1 VSASDAERR
10 AQRAEGERS
19 HDSSELGT
27 RLRLILGERYH
38 HRHPFNVRLHG
49 GACTPAEVQ
58 RWIRNRYY
66 YQTRIPLKDGLILTK
81 SEDREFRRGWI
92 RRIHDH
98 DGDDARAGGLELWL
112 RLAEA
117 AGLERAEVASLR
129 GVLPGVRRA
138 CDAYVEF
145 VASHDL
151 LASVASSLTELSA
164 GPFLG
169 ARAEAFRKHYGW
181 IEEAGLEYFLSRT
194 TQAPR
199 DAAEGLAYVLTHAK
213 TAEDQERCTAAL
225 TRKCEILWALLDGV
239 EWGGRVPRLA
249 PAALL
254 RPEGDETLVVL
265 PERAVRVSASGRAI
279 LAACDGRRDVE
290 AVAAAIRTE
299 HPTGERVER
308 DVYEFIERMEPLGV
322 LRLSE
327 GDK

>member
-1 VSASDAERR
+1 LSVDGL
-10 AQRAEGERS
+10 EG
-19 HDSSELGT
+19 
-27 RLRLILGERYH
+27 RLRRILDEKYH

-49 GACTPAEVQ
+49 GQCTPAEVR

-81 SEDREFRRGWI
+81 SEDRAFRRGWI

-117 AGLERAEVASLR
+117 AGLERAEVASLQ
-129 GVLPGVRRA
+129 GMLPGVRRA

-151 LASVASSLTELSA
+151 LASVASSLTELAA

-169 ARAEAFRKHYGW
+169 ERAEAFRKYYGW
-181 IEEAGLEYFLSRT
+181 IEDGGLEYFLSRT

-199 DAAEGLAYVLTHAK
+199 DAQEGLDFVLAHAT
-213 TAEDQERCTAAL
+213 TAEDQERCAAAL

-239 EWGGRVPRLA
+239 EWGGGKPRLA
-249 PAALL
+249 SAALL
-254 RPEGDETLVVL
+254 RPEGEDSLVVL

-279 LAACDGRRDVE
+279 LTTCDGAYDVE
-290 AVAAAIRTE
+290 AVAGVIRAE
-299 HPTGERVER
+299 HPAGERVER
-308 DVYEFIERMEPLGV
+308 DVYEFIERMEALGV
-322 LRLSE
+322 LTLAGS
-327 GDK
+327 DK

>member
-1 VSASDAERR
+1 MSASDAERR

-19 HDSSELGT
+19 QGGT
-27 RLRLILGERYH
+27 AFEQRLRRILDEKYH

-49 GACTPAEVQ
+49 GACTPVEVR
-58 RWIRNRYY
+58 RWVRNRYY

-112 RLAEA
+112 RLAVA
-117 AGLERAEVASLR
+117 AGLEREEVASLR

-145 VASHDL
+145 VAAHDL

-169 ARAEAFRKHYGW
+169 ERAEAFRKHYRW
-181 IEEAGLEYFLSRT
+181 IEESGLEYFLSRT

-199 DAAEGLAYVLTHAK
+199 DAKEGLAYVLAHAR
-213 TAEDQERCTAAL
+213 TPEDEERCAAAL
-225 TRKCEILWALLDGV
+225 LRKCEILWALLDGV

-249 PAALL
+249 SSVLL
-254 RPEGDETLVVL
+254 RPEGEEALAVL

-279 LAACDGRRDVE
+279 LAACDGVRDVE
-290 AVAAAIRTE
+290 AVATAIRAA
-299 HPTGERVER
+299 HPEGERVER
-308 DVYEFIERMEPLGV
+308 DVFEFLERMDSLGV
-322 LRLSE
+322 LQLSDP
-327 GDK
+327 DK

>member
-1 VSASDAERR
+1 VSAAELE
-10 AQRAEGERS
+10 A
-19 HDSSELGT
+19 
-27 RLRLILGERYH
+27 RLRRILDEKYH
-38 HRHPFNVRLHG
+38 HLHPFNVRLHG
-49 GACTPAEVQ
+49 GACTPAEVR

-169 ARAEAFRKHYGW
+169 ERAEAFRKHYRW

-194 TQAPR
+194 SQAPR
-199 DAAEGLAYVLTHAK
+199 DAQEGLAFVLAHA
-213 TAEDQERCTAAL
+213 TTPEDQARCAAAL

-254 RPEGDETLVVL
+254 RPEGEDTLAVL
-265 PERAVRVSASGRAI
+265 PERAVRVSESGRAI
-279 LAACDGRRDVE
+279 LAACDGTRDVE
-290 AVAAAIRTE
+290 AVAGAIRAE
-299 HPTGERVER
+299 HLAGERVER
-308 DVYEFIERMEPLGV
+308 DVYEFIERMEALGV
-322 LRLSE
+322 LTLAGS
-327 GDK
+327 DK

>member
-1 VSASDAERR
+1 VSAQDPAAFE
-10 AQRAEGERS
+10 A
-19 HDSSELGT
+19 
-27 RLRLILGERYH
+27 RLRRILAERYH
-38 HRHPFNVRLHG
+38 HRHPFNLRLHG
-49 GACTPAEVQ
+49 GRCTPEEVR
-58 RWIRNRYY
+58 RWVRNRYY

-81 SEDREFRRGWI
+81 SEDRAFRRGWI

-129 GVLPGVRRA
+129 NVLPGVRRA

-164 GPFLG
+164 GAYLG
-169 ARAEAFRKHYGW
+169 ERAEAFRKHYGW

-199 DAAEGLAYVLTHAK
+199 DAAEGLAYVLAHA
-213 TAEDQERCTAAL
+213 TTPADQERCAAAL
-225 TRKCEILWALLDGV
+225 ERKCEILWALLDGV
-239 EWGGRVPRLA
+239 EWGGRAPRLA

-254 RPEGDETLVVL
+254 REEGDESLVVL
-265 PERAVRVSASGRAI
+265 PERAVRVSASGREI
-279 LAACDGRRDVE
+279 LALCDESRSVE
-290 AVAAAIRTE
+290 AVAARVRAS
-299 HPTGERVER
+299 HPADERVER
-308 DVYEFIERMEPLGV
+308 DVYDFVERMEGLGV
-322 LRLSE
+322 LRLE
-327 GDK
+327 EPDK

>member
-1 VSASDAERR
+1 VSADLEA
-10 AQRAEGERS
+10 
-19 HDSSELGT
+19 
-27 RLRLILGERYH
+27 RLRRILDERYH

-49 GACTPAEVQ
+49 GACTPAEVR
-58 RWIRNRYY
+58 RWIANRYY

-81 SEDREFRRGWI
+81 SEDRAFRRGWI

-112 RLAEA
+112 RLAVA
-117 AGLERAEVASLR
+117 AGLDRDEVASLR

-164 GPFLG
+164 GAYLG
-169 ARAEAFRKHYGW
+169 QRAEAFREHYRW
-181 IEEAGLEYFLSRT
+181 IDEAGLEYFLSRT

-199 DAAEGLAYVLTHAK
+199 DAREGLAFVLEHAR
-213 TAEDQERCTAAL
+213 TPEEQERCAAAL
-225 TRKCEILWALLDGV
+225 LRKCEILWALLDGV
-239 EWGGRVPRLA
+239 EWGGKAPALA

-254 RPEGDETLVVL
+254 RTEGEDGVVVL

-279 LAACDGRRDVE
+279 LAACDGARDVE
-290 AVAAAIRTE
+290 AVAAEMRRQ
-299 HPTGERVER
+299 HPADERVER
-308 DVYEFIERMEPLGV
+308 DVYDFVERMEALGV
-322 LRLSE
+322 LRLDE
-327 GDK
+327 

>member
-1 VSASDAERR
+1 VTPLERR
-10 AQRAEGERS
+10 LRS
-19 HDSSELGT
+19 
-27 RLRLILGERYH
+27 ILDEKYH

-49 GACTPAEVQ
+49 GQCTPAEVR

-81 SEDREFRRGWI
+81 SEDRDFRRGWI

-117 AGLERAEVASLR
+117 AGLDREEVASLR
-129 GVLPGVRRA
+129 NVLPGVRRA

-164 GPFLG
+164 GAFLG
-169 ARAEAFRKHYGW
+169 ERAEAFRKHYGW
-181 IEEAGLEYFLSRT
+181 IEEGGLAYFLSRT

-199 DAAEGLAYVLTHAK
+199 DAQEGLAYVLAHA
-213 TAEDQERCTAAL
+213 TSPEDQERAAAAL
-225 TRKCEILWALLDGV
+225 LRKCEILWALLDGV

-249 PAALL
+249 SAALL
-254 RPEGDETLVVL
+254 RAEGDDSLAVL
-265 PERAVRVSASGRAI
+265 PERAVRISASGREI
-279 LAACDGRRDVE
+279 LAACDGKRDVE
-290 AVAAAIRTE
+290 GVAAALRAA
-299 HPTGERVER
+299 HPAEERVER
-308 DVYEFIERMEPLGV
+308 DVYEFLERMESLGV
-322 LRLSE
+322 LALRE
-327 GDK
+327 PDA

>member
-1 VSASDAERR
+1 MTELEQQLRR
-10 AQRAEGERS
+10 
-19 HDSSELGT
+19 
-27 RLRLILGERYH
+27 ILDERYH

-49 GACTPAEVQ
+49 GRCTPGEVR

-98 DGDDARAGGLELWL
+98 DGDDARTGGLELWL

-151 LASVASSLTELSA
+151 LESVASSLTELSA

-169 ARAEAFRKHYGW
+169 ERAEAFRKHYGW
-181 IEEAGLEYFLSRT
+181 IEEGGLEYFLSRT

-199 DAAEGLAYVLTHAK
+199 DAAEGLAYVLAHAR
-213 TAEDQERCTAAL
+213 TPADQERCAAAL
-225 TRKCEILWALLDGV
+225 RRKCEILWALLDGV
-239 EWGGRVPRLA
+239 EWGGRTPRLA
-249 PAALL
+249 PAALV
-254 RPEGDETLVVL
+254 REEGAESVVVL
-265 PERAVRVSASGRAI
+265 PERAVRISASGREV
-279 LAACDGRRDVE
+279 LAACDGRRNVE
-290 AVAAAIRTE
+290 GVAAALRE
-299 HPTGERVER
+299 RHPEGESVER
-308 DVYEFIERMEPLGV
+308 DVYDFVERMEGLGV
-322 LRLSE
+322 LTHGAAASGAERRAP
-327 GDK
+327 

>member
-1 VSASDAERR
+1 VSAAAFE
-10 AQRAEGERS
+10 A
-19 HDSSELGT
+19 
-27 RLRLILGERYH
+27 RLRRILDERYH
-38 HRHPFNVRLHG
+38 HRHPFNLRLHG
-49 GACTPAEVQ
+49 GRCTPDEVR

-81 SEDREFRRGWI
+81 SEDRAFRRGWI

-129 GVLPGVRRA
+129 NVLPGVRRA

-151 LASVASSLTELSA
+151 LASVAASLTELSA

-169 ARAEAFRKHYGW
+169 ERAEAFRKHYGW

-199 DAAEGLAYVLTHAK
+199 DAAEGLAYVLAHAK
-213 TAEDQERCTAAL
+213 TTEDETRCAAAL
-225 TRKCEILWALLDGV
+225 LRKCEILWALLDGV
-239 EWGGRVPRLA
+239 EWGGRTPRLA

-254 RPEGDETLVVL
+254 REEGSESLVVL
-265 PERAVRVSASGRAI
+265 PERAVRVSASGREI
-279 LAACDGRRDVE
+279 LAACDGTQSVE
-290 AVAAAIRTE
+290 ALAAALRGR
-299 HPTGERVER
+299 HPEEERVER
-308 DVYEFIERMEPLGV
+308 DVYDFVERMEGLGV
-322 LRLSE
+322 LRLE
-327 GDK
+327 DAEK

>member
-1 VSASDAERR
+1 VSDFE
-10 AQRAEGERS
+10 E
-19 HDSSELGT
+19 
-27 RLRLILGERYH
+27 RLRRILDEKYH

-49 GACTPAEVQ
+49 GQCTPDEVR

-81 SEDREFRRGWI
+81 SEDRDFRRGWI

-98 DGDDARAGGLELWL
+98 DGDEARTGGLELWL

-117 AGLERAEVASLR
+117 AGLEREEVASLR

-169 ARAEAFRKHYGW
+169 ERAEAFRKHYGW
-181 IEEAGLEYFLSRT
+181 IEEAGLAYFLSRT

-199 DAAEGLAYVLTHAK
+199 DAEEGLAYVLAHA
-213 TAEDQERCTAAL
+213 ASAADQERCAAAL
-225 TRKCEILWALLDGV
+225 LRKCEILWALLDGV
-239 EWGGRVPRLA
+239 EWGGQRPCLA
-249 PAALL
+249 PAVQLRSEGEVALA
-254 RPEGDETLVVL
+254 VL
-265 PERAVRVSASGRAI
+265 PERAVRISTSGREI
-279 LAACDGRRDVE
+279 LAACDGTPDVD
-290 AVAAAIRTE
+290 AVAALLRAA
-299 HPTGERVER
+299 HPEGERVER
-308 DVYEFIERMEPLGV
+308 DVYDFIERMQTLGV
-322 LRLSE
+322 LRLE
-327 GDK
+327 AGEK

>member
-1 VSASDAERR
+1 VSGDLE
-10 AQRAEGERS
+10 
-19 HDSSELGT
+19 T
-27 RLRLILGERYH
+27 RLRRILDERYH
-38 HRHPFNVRLHG
+38 HRHPFNLRLHG
-49 GACTPAEVQ
+49 GACTPAEVR

-81 SEDREFRRGWI
+81 SEDRGFRRGWI
-92 RRIHDH
+92 RRIQDH

-129 GVLPGVRRA
+129 NVLPGVRRA

-164 GPFLG
+164 GAYLG
-169 ARAEAFRKHYGW
+169 ERAEAFRKHYGW
-181 IEEAGLEYFLSRT
+181 IEEGGLAYFLSRT

-199 DAAEGLAYVLTHAK
+199 DAEEGLAYVLAHAK
-213 TAEDQERCTAAL
+213 TPEDQGRCAAAL
-225 TRKCEILWALLDGV
+225 LRKCEILWALLDGV
-239 EWGGRVPRLA
+239 EWGGRRPRLA

-254 RPEGDETLVVL
+254 REESGEAVAVL
-265 PERAVRVSASGRAI
+265 PERAVRISPSGRAI

-290 AVAAAIRTE
+290 TVAAALRAQ
-299 HPTGERVER
+299 HPADERVEC
-308 DVYEFIERMEPLGV
+308 DVYEFVEQMEGLGV
-322 LRLSE
+322 LVLE
-327 GDK
+327 K

>member
-1 VSASDAERR
+1 MSTAEL
-10 AQRAEGERS
+10 E
-19 HDSSELGT
+19 T
-27 RLRLILGERYH
+27 RLRQILDERYH

-49 GACTPAEVQ
+49 GTCTPAEVQ

-98 DGDDARAGGLELWL
+98 DGDDARTGGLELWL

-129 GVLPGVRRA
+129 NVLPGVRRA

-151 LASVASSLTELSA
+151 LAGVASSLTELSA

-169 ARAEAFRKHYGW
+169 ERAEAFRKHYGW

-194 TQAPR
+194 RQAPR
-199 DAAEGLAYVLTHAK
+199 DAQEGLAFVLAHAQ
-213 TAEDQERCTAAL
+213 APEDRARCAAAL

-239 EWGGRVPRLA
+239 EWGGRIPRLA
-249 PAALL
+249 PAVLL
-254 RPEGDETLVVL
+254 RPEGEDTLAVL
-265 PERAVRVSASGRAI
+265 PERAVRVSANGREI
-279 LAACDGRRDVE
+279 LAACDGVREVE
-290 AVAAAIRTE
+290 AVAGAIRAE
-299 HPTGERVER
+299 HPGDERVER
-308 DVYEFIERMEPLGV
+308 DVYEFIERMQSLGV
-322 LRLSE
+322 LELS
-327 GDK
+327 

>member
-1 VSASDAERR
+1 MTPLERR
-10 AQRAEGERS
+10 LRS
-19 HDSSELGT
+19 
-27 RLRLILGERYH
+27 ILDEKYH

-49 GACTPAEVQ
+49 GQCTPAEVR

-81 SEDREFRRGWI
+81 SEDRDFRRGWI

-117 AGLERAEVASLR
+117 AGLDREEVASLR
-129 GVLPGVRRA
+129 NVLPGVRRA

-164 GPFLG
+164 GAFLG
-169 ARAEAFRKHYGW
+169 ERAEAFRKHYGW
-181 IEEAGLEYFLSRT
+181 IEEGGLAYFLSRT

-199 DAAEGLAYVLTHAK
+199 DAQEGLAYVLAHA
-213 TAEDQERCTAAL
+213 TSPADQERAAAAL
-225 TRKCEILWALLDGV
+225 LRKCEILWALLDGV

-249 PAALL
+249 SAALL
-254 RPEGDETLVVL
+254 RAEGDDSLAVL
-265 PERAVRVSASGRAI
+265 PERAVRISASGREI
-279 LAACDGRRDVE
+279 LAACDGERDVE
-290 AVAAAIRTE
+290 GVAAALRAA
-299 HPTGERVER
+299 HPAEERVER
-308 DVYEFIERMEPLGV
+308 DVYEFLERMESLGV
-322 LRLSE
+322 LALRE
-327 GDK
+327 PDA